1 MIIIRLKGGM
11 GNQMFQYAF
20 AKGMAKRLNTD
31 FKTDCSLLLDRSRG
45 KDHIYRNYDLSLF
58 QVQENFTLPLFFLN
72 LIYKLKSS
80 FIRKKITAFV
90 AKGKRIEK
98 EKHFHTDVT
107 LLNNPADETLY
118 NGWWQNFRYF
128 ENIKE
133 ELKADFRF
141 KASLLKESNLI
152 HHKIKESN
160 SICLNVR
167 RTDFLTNPALNATNL
182 EYFLRAAK
190 KMAELVEQPH
200 FFIFSDD
207 VEWCEEN
214 LVFDY
219 PTEFVQHDQKG
230 EKFGN
235 YLQLMIACKHFIIP
249 NSSFAWWAVWLNE
262 NKSKKVIA
270 PNRWFNEGEHDTSG
284 LIPEEWIRV

>member
-20 AKGMAKRLNTD
+20 ARGMAKRLNTS

-58 QVQENFTLPLFFLN
+58 KVQESFTLSLSILRQ
-72 LIYKLKSS
+72 IYRLKSS
-80 FIRKKITAFV
+80 AIRKFTTKLV
-90 AKGKRIEK
+90 AKGKEVEK
-98 EKHFHTDVT
+98 EKHFHTDLD
-107 LLNNPADETLY
+107 LLNEPKDNTLY
-118 NGWWQNFRYF
+118 DGWWQSARYF
-128 ENIKE
+128 DNVKT
-133 ELKADFRF
+133 ELKQDFSFRTPSI
-141 KASLLKESNLI
+141 KKSLPTYQ
-152 HHKIKESN
+152 KIKQSN

-167 RTDFLTNPALNATNL
+167 RTDFLTNPTLNATNL
-182 EYFLRAAK
+182 DYFLKAAK
-190 KMAELVEQPH
+190 KMAEMVEKPH

-207 VEWCEEN
+207 MKWCEEH
-214 LVFDY
+214 LIFDF
-219 PTEFVQHDQKG
+219 PTEYVQHDLKG

-262 NKSKKVIA
+262 NDSKKVIA
-270 PNRWFNEGEHDTSG
+270 PQKWFNEGEYDTSG
-284 LIPEEWIRV
+284 LVPKEWIRL